1 MMLVYITDMIFVK
14 TFTRP
19 EFLGQNFYIK
29 MRKSEYLQI
38 YDKQRVNASKYQKL
52 HSMCTSLD
60 NMCKVYTICVNLK
73 IYVADKNFT

>member
-1 MMLVYITDMIFVK
+1 MVACPDVIFVK

-38 YDKQRVNASKYQKL
+38 YDKQRVNASKCQKL

-60 NMCKVYTICVNLK
+60 SMCKVYTICVNLK